1 MSSARFLLEFEATG
15 DQEVVNAIK
24 EVGTAG
30 KETAADLDALKGIEN
45 PFTEITGGAGEAI
58 TPIED
63 MGAATG
69 DLTGIFAEAGTSSE
83 EFGGALTGMN
93 DSAMAVEGGL
103 TDANTAV
110 GDFGEA
116 TAGAG
121 ASATT
126 AMGGIGQMAGAVT
139 GLGSTIGLAV
149 STVFRMQDAQLA
161 LDKANLKATKST
173 ESARKAAVAF
183 DTLLKSATGNTAGI
197 TAARDELSAAQDRL
211 NKLQE
216 AGITSGAEYEA
227 AQAAVGAATAALR
240 GEFAAGG
247 GDVAKFDA
255 AINKMT
261 NTQTAAEIAT
271 KSAEKANRTYSQAAL
286 ETGLSVASLAGQ
298 SVSAVAAIKDI
309 RAGAEKL
316 GGPLKKLAGV
326 FTEGKTGAEGLT
338 TALENSV
345 GVTAIVVAG
354 YKAVEVVLASVET
367 AMAQISGEASKAVE
381 GQIKVLEAGKSSS
394 VGGYIDLIDKIFGT
408 SDALKK
414 SLPQIKADEA
424 AKKKA
429 EQASKTAAAGEKELG
444 DATKKTAADL
454 TGAIAATNGNTTA
467 IGALQRTHSG
477 LQMNIDRSGTSLD
490 DFQKIMHTAK
500 SEMDGSSSSTQNL
513 TQQMYQFYGAM
524 AKTADQALTLSNLF
538 PQMGANIDNALLG
551 QKQGMDVA
559 VQLWDDFSERVKA
572 GQYRGRRIHK
582 IHPRYGLYVTTC
594 YSGRSRQNDGNVSG
608 GGGCHCFF

>member
-15 DQEVVNAIK
+15 DQEVVNAIR

-30 KETAADLDALKGIEN
+30 KETAAELESLQNIED
-45 PFTEITGGAGEAI
+45 PFTAVGEGAESAIQPLTEVGTATGELGGIFTEAGGA
-58 TPIED
+58 
-63 MGAATG
+63 
-69 DLTGIFAEAGTSSE
+69 SE

-93 DSAMAVEGGL
+93 TEIEGVSGGL
-103 TDANTAV
+103 TEANTVV
-110 GDFGEA
+110 GEFGDAA
-116 TAGAG
+116 TGAG
-121 ASATT
+121 TSATT

-183 DTLLKSATGNTAGI
+183 DNLLKSATGNTAGI
-197 TAARDELSAAQDRL
+197 TAARDELSAAQDKL

-255 AINKMT
+255 ALNKMT
-261 NTQTAAEIAT
+261 NTQTGAEIAT
-271 KSAEKANRTYSQAAL
+271 KSAEKAQRTFSQAAL

-367 AMAQISGEASKAVE
+367 AMAQISGEAAKAVE

-429 EQASKTAAAGEKELG
+429 EQASKTASSRGK
-444 DATKKTAADL
+444 
-454 TGAIAATNGNTTA
+454 
-467 IGALQRTHSG
+467 RT
-477 LQMNIDRSGTSLD
+477 R
-490 DFQKIMHTAK
+490 
-500 SEMDGSSSSTQNL
+500 
-513 TQQMYQFYGAM
+513 
-524 AKTADQALTLSNLF
+524 
-538 PQMGANIDNALLG
+538 
-551 QKQGMDVA
+551 
-559 VQLWDDFSERVKA
+559 
-572 GQYRGRRIHK
+572 
-582 IHPRYGLYVTTC
+582 
-594 YSGRSRQNDGNVSG
+594 
-608 GGGCHCFF
+608 